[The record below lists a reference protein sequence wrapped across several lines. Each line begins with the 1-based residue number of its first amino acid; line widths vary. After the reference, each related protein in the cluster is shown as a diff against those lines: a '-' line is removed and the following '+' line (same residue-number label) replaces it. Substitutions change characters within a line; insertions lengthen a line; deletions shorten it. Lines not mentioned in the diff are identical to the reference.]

1 MTAVT
6 HARRTL
12 LLLFLLAVYLAPTV
26 RSMAGDFF
34 RRDKFDPF
42 LPTVRALEQRIA
54 EGRFADALPLV
65 IELDRAY
72 PRQAPIALLLA
83 RVHHGLND
91 AAREAAAWERY
102 LATSPAPAE
111 ACPALPEAYASAKQ
125 PAESLRAYERCA
137 QFAPD
142 DPEVFLDLGEAY
154 VLNHRQGEACT
165 AFERAFALDPENPV
179 TRRRL
184 QALRDGSR

>member
-1 MTAVT
+1 VT

-12 LLLFLLAVYLAPTV
+12 LLLFLLAVYLAPRV
-26 RSMAGDFF
+26 RSMAGDLF
-34 RRDKFDPF
+34 RGDGFDPF

-54 EGRFADALPLV
+54 DGRFADALPLA

-91 AAREAAAWERY
+91 APQEAAAWERY
-102 LATSPAPAE
+102 VAMSPAPAE
-111 ACPALPEAYASAKQ
+111 ACPALPEAYARARQ
-125 PAESLRAYERCA
+125 PAESLHAYERCV

-142 DPEVFLDLGEAY
+142 DPEVFVDLGEAY
-154 VLNHRQGEACT
+154 ALNRRERDACA
-165 AFERAFALDPENPV
+165 AFEHAAALDPENPV

-184 QALRDGSR
+184 QTLRDGSR